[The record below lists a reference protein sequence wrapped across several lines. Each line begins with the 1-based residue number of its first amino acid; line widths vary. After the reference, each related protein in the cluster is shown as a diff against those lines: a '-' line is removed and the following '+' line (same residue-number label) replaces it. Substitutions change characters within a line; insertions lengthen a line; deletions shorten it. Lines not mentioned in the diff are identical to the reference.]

1 MVPADPALAFVDALL
16 EDYGDEWLTKAMF
29 HYRWSFAA
37 DIEKGGEILPRWRD
51 LTGAEA
57 DIAARSAF
65 VRDRQIGRLHVVGSN
80 EDTAPIIEA
89 SYRRF
94 LQLFDAHIRNGPFL
108 WGRRPSAGDFALFG
122 QLTQLVAFDPTP
134 MAIALRTAPQVCAWV
149 GVAEDLSGLEPRP
162 EDWVA
167 RDALP
172 PTLRALLVEAGR
184 AYAPAML
191 ANAAAINAGADEARA
206 QVDGGEW
213 RQRPFAYQAK
223 CLQALRAGY
232 ARLADEDRAA
242 VDALLAGT
250 GCEALFKSA

>member
-1 MVPADPALAFVDALL
+1 M
-16 EDYGDEWLTKAMF
+16 
-29 HYRWSFAA
+29 
-37 DIEKGGEILPRWRD
+37 
-51 LTGAEA
+51 
-57 DIAARSAF
+57 
-65 VRDRQIGRLHVVGSN
+65 RDRQIGRLHVVGSN

-94 LQLFDAHIRNGPFL
+94 LQLFDAHIRHGPFL

-162 EDWVA
+162 EDWVG

-213 RQRPFAYQAK
+213 RQRPFPYQAK
-223 CLQALRAGY
+223 CLQALRVGY

-250 GCEALFKSA
+250 GCEALFKAA